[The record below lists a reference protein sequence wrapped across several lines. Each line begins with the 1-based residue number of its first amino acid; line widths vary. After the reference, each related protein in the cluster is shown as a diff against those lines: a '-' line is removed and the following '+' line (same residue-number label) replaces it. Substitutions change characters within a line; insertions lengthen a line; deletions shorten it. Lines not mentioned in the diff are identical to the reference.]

1 MEFFSVSLLSLGWV
15 IHLGLTWKVKMK
27 RRDDDLDF
35 DRINAGTWVGKHWT
49 YLQLAFEWF

>member
-1 MEFFSVSLLSLGWV
+1 MSLLSLGWV